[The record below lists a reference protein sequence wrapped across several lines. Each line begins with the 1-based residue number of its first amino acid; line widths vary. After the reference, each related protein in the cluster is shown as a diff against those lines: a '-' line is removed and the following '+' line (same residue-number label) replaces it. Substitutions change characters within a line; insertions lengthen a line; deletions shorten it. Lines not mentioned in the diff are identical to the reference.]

1 VESIRNQGIITP
13 ATVRKKNDGRYELV
27 SGHRRMRACEIL
39 GIPTLKCEVMNL
51 SKEEATIFM
60 VESNFQRSTI
70 LPSEK
75 AFAYKMRLEAM
86 KMYIS
91 RMKEN
96 QQKGRNFGGK
106 PVDEQLRKAYD
117 HLSHSY
123 GMSEAEVRKIGTPE
137 SRRADDVRPVGAQ
150 GRDYRSDEQLAKVVG
165 DSARQIQRYI
175 RQLSSFQSFWTWWT
189 REKSLCVLL

>member
-1 VESIRNQGIITP
+1 
-13 ATVRKKNDGRYELV
+13 
-27 SGHRRMRACEIL
+27 
-39 GIPTLKCEVMNL
+39 
-51 SKEEATIFM
+51 
-60 VESNFQRSTI
+60 
-70 LPSEK
+70 
-75 AFAYKMRLEAM
+75 
-86 KMYIS
+86 MYIS

-106 PVDEQLRKAYD
+106 PVNEQLRKAYD

>member
-1 VESIRNQGIITP
+1 
-13 ATVRKKNDGRYELV
+13 
-27 SGHRRMRACEIL
+27 
-39 GIPTLKCEVMNL
+39 
-51 SKEEATIFM
+51 
-60 VESNFQRSTI
+60 
-70 LPSEK
+70 
-75 AFAYKMRLEAM
+75 
-86 KMYIS
+86 MYIS

-123 GMSEAEVRKIGTPE
+123 GMSEAEVRKIGIPE